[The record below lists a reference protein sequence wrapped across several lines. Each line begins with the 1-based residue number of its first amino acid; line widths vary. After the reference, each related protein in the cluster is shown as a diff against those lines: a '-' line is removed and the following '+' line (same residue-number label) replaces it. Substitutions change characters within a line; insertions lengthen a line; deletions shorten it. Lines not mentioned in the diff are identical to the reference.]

1 MNENLTKEEQVAL
14 EKAIDDAEKVY
25 YENVDAWT
33 EMDEDYFNALRK
45 EYNKGPDEIGPRKFK
60 SFIHSELPLYI
71 LIFPAGKQHNG
82 GTMIQY
88 YHTITEDLEYGEC
101 NGSYKLITETELFEK
116 FNIKYNK

>member
-25 YENVDAWT
+25 YENADSWT
-33 EMDEDYFNALRK
+33 EMDEDYFKGLRE
-45 EYNKGPDEIGPRKFK
+45 EYNKTEDEIGPRKFK

-82 GTMIQY
+82 ETMVQY
-88 YHTITEDLEYGEC
+88 YHTITEDLEVGTC